1 MNKEWR
7 NSVSGWS
14 VSGIS
19 YVNSAYYL
27 SIMIHDAFSRLMV
40 HLQLTKFIWQIYEIL
55 IFYKFIKN
63 NMKYTNGSLYKY
75 LDVSLKKLPLKNSAN
90 INATRCNLSV
100 ILKPFPQFLM
110 IKCISSDGIFGVIPN
125 WFTAGK
131 MKGMKQ
137 KIKDLVGFPQKLLY
151 FRGLVSL
158 VERSDS
164 H

>member
-75 LDVSLKKLPLKNSAN
+75 LDVSLKKLPLKKQCQYK
-90 INATRCNLSV
+90 CNKMQFV
-100 ILKPFPQFLM
+100 RNPEAFP
-110 IKCISSDGIFGVIPN
+110 SIPH
-125 WFTAGK
+125 
-131 MKGMKQ
+131 
-137 KIKDLVGFPQKLLY
+137 D
-151 FRGLVSL
+151 
-158 VERSDS
+158 
-164 H
+164 